1 VTEPAIRPAALP
13 DGPGL
18 AELDAVSWPV
28 ELQVVPP
35 QPASE
40 PFFTHGRRP
49 QDLLVAE
56 VDGALAG
63 YIRLARHM
71 SIADNDHVLH
81 IDALVVHP
89 AARSH
94 GVGSLLLDA
103 AIDEARH
110 RGVRKLGLR
119 ALSTNDRALRLYRR
133 HGFTEEGR
141 LHAEFRRPGGNY
153 ADDVW
158 LALWLTPRP

>member
-13 DGPGL
+13 DGPAL

-35 QPASE
+35 QPATE
-40 PFFTHGRRP
+40 PFFTDRRQP
-49 QDLLVAE
+49 QDVLVAE
-56 VDGALAG
+56 IDGALVG
-63 YIRLARHM
+63 YLRLGRHM

-81 IDALVVHP
+81 IDALVVAP
-89 AARSH
+89 TARSH

-103 AIDEARH
+103 AVDEARR

-119 ALSTNDRALRLYRR
+119 ALSTNDRALRLYQR
-133 HGFTEEGR
+133 HGFAEEGR
-141 LHAEFRRPGGNY
+141 LHAEFRRPGGTY

-158 LALWLTPRP
+158 LALWLTRRP